1 MRKLLRKITIKC
13 ARINELEAEFK
24 RKNMHGQ
31 FVSYLDQ
38 PYVGKERSNQ
48 WLISSTLKTSTE
60 STIAAIQ
67 EQEISPNTL
76 KNMSSMLKMIM
87 HVESAVSKKKP
98 STSLYQVAMIFHQQK
113 TSNAM
118 ITSINAFMFSC
129 YWDMDLSRNTMVPTP
144 ANTSS

>member
-48 WLISSTLKTSTE
+48 WLISSILKTSTE

-87 HVESAVSKKKP
+87 HVESAASKKKP

-113 TSNAM
+113 TSNAI

-129 YWDMDLSRNTMVPTP
+129 
-144 ANTSS
+144 